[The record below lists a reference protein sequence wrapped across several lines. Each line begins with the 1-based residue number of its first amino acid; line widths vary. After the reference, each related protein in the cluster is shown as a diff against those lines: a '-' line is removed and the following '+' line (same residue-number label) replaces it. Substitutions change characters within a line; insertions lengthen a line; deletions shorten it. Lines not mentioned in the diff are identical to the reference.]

1 MRSLTHQAG
10 FRKGLRN
17 TGDSGVLRALHRLRR
32 HLLLLPVWT
41 AALLLPLLASGCQ
54 EANHYY
60 AESPWYGGRKLPENL
75 RLRRQSNPQEVDLS
89 RLAGGTGS
97 SQQIGVGDYL
107 EVQIAAGLHEND
119 QSTTA
124 VRVQEDGAITLPDI
138 GSVQVVG
145 LEPQAAEAMIQT
157 EAVRQDLYR
166 NPTVTVFVKQQKKNR
181 VRVLGAVK
189 SEGTYE
195 LSPNSSDVVSAIAA
209 AGGLAINAGQKVEV
223 RNPGATLMPSEPTPP
238 PMAGNSNGPLIQAS
252 SSKNMRPASY
262 TIDLVSA
269 ARSGEGQYLV
279 EDGGIVMVEKRD
291 PPPIFVQGLVRNA
304 NQYEYPIGKE
314 LRLLDA
320 ISLAGGM
327 SNQMA
332 DKIFIV
338 RQVEGQ
344 TEPVLIQSSW
354 RRAKRS
360 SEANIR
366 LGPGDVVSVEQ
377 TPGTVFMDV
386 LNIIRFGV
394 TGSTTLF

>member
-1 MRSLTHQAG
+1 
-10 FRKGLRN
+10 
-17 TGDSGVLRALHRLRR
+17 
-32 HLLLLPVWT
+32 
-41 AALLLPLLASGCQ
+41 
-54 EANHYY
+54 
-60 AESPWYGGRKLPENL
+60 
-75 RLRRQSNPQEVDLS
+75 
-89 RLAGGTGS
+89 
-97 SQQIGVGDYL
+97 
-107 EVQIAAGLHEND
+107 
-119 QSTTA
+119 
-124 VRVQEDGAITLPDI
+124 
-138 GSVQVVG
+138 
-145 LEPQAAEAMIQT
+145 
-157 EAVRQDLYR
+157 
-166 NPTVTVFVKQQKKNR
+166 
-181 VRVLGAVK
+181 
-189 SEGTYE
+189 
-195 LSPNSSDVVSAIAA
+195 
-209 AGGLAINAGQKVEV
+209 
-223 RNPGATLMPSEPTPP
+223 
-238 PMAGNSNGPLIQAS
+238 MAGNPNGPLIQAS
-252 SSKNMRPASY
+252 NSKNMRPASY

-332 DKIFIV
+332 DKIFVV